1 MIDRAVYRT
10 RQFVKAFRGSV
21 SVADQADAVRWLSPP
36 LTALFQSMP
45 EPARRHHLDVF
56 GTLRREGND
65 DPDLLAAALLHDC
78 GKEWIHPVQRA
89 IYVVLS
95 ALHSSLPRKAGGWL
109 ARQADH
115 PAIGAALVKA
125 AGGSDQTVWL
135 IAHHADRIDNPVLR
149 RLQAADD
156 AA

>member
-1 MIDRAVYRT
+1 MIDRALYRT
-10 RQFVKAFRGSV
+10 RQFVKAFRV
-21 SVADQADAVRWLSPP
+21 SVTATDQADALRWLSPS
-36 LTALFQSMP
+36 LGTLFHSMP

-56 GTLRREGND
+56 AGVRQTGPDE
-65 DPDLLAAALLHDC
+65 PDLLAAALLHDC

-89 IYVVLS
+89 IYVLLG
-95 ALHSSLPRKAGGWL
+95 AIHSSLPRRAGGWL

-115 PAIGAALVKA
+115 PAIGAALVAA

-135 IAHHADRIDNPVLR
+135 IAHHAEPIDNPLLR